1 MNFSLN
7 RKKKKLTNTTDKSLM
22 VKNLDVTID
31 DITAKLVHLGLRKN
45 KKRAHLLVSNIL
57 GKHIPVN
64 PYQTALSG
72 AVLGAMIWND
82 YILENYVDG
91 GEHVVSDSL
100 INEAMEILFD
110 GVKSGMVTDEAETVL
125 SFIEV
130 ELGNL
135 ICSEWAKSNNVN
147 FSTVGF
153 AETATGLGANV
164 AHVLQSEYN
173 HSTRDW
179 HGRNKFLSFEEEHSH
194 ATSHGLVDINSDS
207 SILSPATPLVLVDDE
222 FSTGQTLMN
231 IITELHKL
239 TPDRRNYYIV
249 SLIDCR
255 GDNFR
260 QEMDSLAEQLNISI
274 RPITLVNGQVNL
286 PDGIVDTVSAIES
299 DPLSEILAEHVD
311 AEIHKLV
318 YQTALTKNQL
328 TDNKPINYE
337 ELRLSI
343 REVEE
348 SFKTIGKGFTDT
360 LVLGREE
367 FMYYPQRVAQYF
379 KFHFSSTTRS
389 PIMVF
394 DREDYPVKNGVKFV
408 MSDGSNRFAY
418 NVSGFKNVILF
429 QDENLSDDEAQHM
442 ANSLRSVVPYVMV
455 FKPEHV

>member
-1 MNFSLN
+1 M
-7 RKKKKLTNTTDKSLM
+7 TNTTDKSLM
-22 VKNLDVTID
+22 VKNLNVTID
-31 DITAKLVHLGLRKN
+31 DNTAKLVHLGLRKN

-72 AVLGAMIWND
+72 AVLGAMLWND
-82 YILENYVDG
+82 YIPENYTDG
-91 GEHVVSDSL
+91 SDHIVSDSL
-100 INEAMEILFD
+100 IKESMEVLFD
-110 GVKSGMVTDEAETVL
+110 GVKSGMVADEAETLL
-125 SFIEV
+125 SLIEV
-130 ELGNL
+130 ELGDL
-135 ICSEWAKSNNVN
+135 IYSEWAKLNNIN

-164 AHVLQSEYN
+164 ANVLQSEYN

-179 HGRNKFLSFEEEHSH
+179 AGREKFLSFEEEHSH

-207 SILSPATPLVLVDDE
+207 SILSPLTPLVLVDDE
-222 FSTGQTLMN
+222 FSTGKTLMN
-231 IITELHKL
+231 IITELHKI
-239 TPDRRNYYIV
+239 TPERRNYYIV

-255 GDNFR
+255 GDAFR
-260 QEMDSLAEQLNISI
+260 KEMDSLAEQLNIFI
-274 RPITLVNGQVNL
+274 RPITLVNGRVSL
-286 PDGIVDTVSAIES
+286 PDNILDTVSRIGSDSLFELIE
-299 DPLSEILAEHVD
+299 EYAGEEVD
-311 AEIHKLV
+311 KLV
-318 YQTALTKNQL
+318 YQTGLTKNQL
-328 TDNKPINYE
+328 TDNKPIHYE
-337 ELRLSI
+337 ELRLSV
-343 REVEE
+343 REIEE
-348 SFKTIGKGFTDT
+348 SFKTIGKNFTDT

-429 QDENLSDDEAQHM
+429 QDENLSDDEARHM
-442 ANSLRSVVPYVMV
+442 ANSLRSVVPHVMV
-455 FKPEHV
+455 FKPKHA